1 MNGIISKNYINNN
14 EVISSNEKLDN
25 IRQDII
31 IDSKKLEN
39 DSFFQKNFG
48 NRETLFYIVLPSFKK
63 ILKDEVDKKLISLYL
78 IHMKKFIDL
87 LKKVS
92 SNNNGTNSNNNATNE
107 KSVRDDN
114 FYELI
119 NNVSAYMLYHFFPAN
134 RVLMRFGDE
143 GEKFYILLNGTVT
156 IIVTRKKSVNISL
169 NEYFRYIALLI
180 IYKEQQILKQVVKEN
195 KNSNFIEIPGI
206 DFFFVISNESN
217 PLILMRDIYLGIN
230 NKSIQN
236 NKNFNNSKISNKS
249 SSNSD
254 KPKKK
259 SEKKRR
265 KSSYNE
271 QKTINLK
278 YLETEF
284 LKVEE
289 FLNIYLTNDEL
300 DFYYKSLNN
309 EKYDVFEI
317 DDNVNVSP
325 ENYVKRILN
334 YSYDISILKGKKI
347 KNLKEKI
354 GDIKKN
360 DKKINKLNI
369 YEYNILVELN
379 SGDMFGEAALSAP
392 SLKRNATI
400 MTVTDCHFGC
410 LNRKIYQKHIQKA
423 TETNKKNTINYI
435 CNTSIFNGYP
445 KDILN
450 RKFFSCFVF
459 KKNKKNDY
467 IIKQKELNS
476 NIILIKEGVF
486 EIILNGSMIDI
497 YNLINVYYKK
507 LLNLVDNKITDLYEE
522 LHIKISK
529 IKEQKQKIEK
539 ILGVEM
545 SKNEEYKILLI
556 DSPST
561 FGLRE
566 VEEKIKQEDKVGNIS
581 YNYISY
587 YDVKC
592 NSLKGEYILIDKNTF
607 YRQIYGTEYI
617 VQESTKLISRQI
629 IEKIIIRL
637 LNIRLSKIYNLILS
651 KGAIIKDNYL
661 LQENKNIMESSYHN
675 MNNDFYKRINILI
688 DNCDENKFC
697 SNDFEEYIY
706 NYFENKKEKY
716 LKEKREFKNR
726 KERLKQNNI
735 RKTLFKEHNYSY
747 INTNTNNNNNH
758 KTSSI
763 TRISSAINSRSK
775 LSCNLNKDKFSLQKN
790 ERFLMIPS
798 IKNKRNRKQNFDM
811 NYYYNSKSK
820 LNFSPKNIKNKFRIR
835 TQNLIKNKEEFNYDS
850 ILTHKLKKKR
860 NDNFFQD
867 SLLSIEKNDFLRDKF
882 KQYDNE
888 DYKNNTNIYSI
899 KPKLKIIGGKNYIS
913 IPKFLF
919 NKSKSVYELKS
930 ENHQNFL
937 KNRSNYII
945 NITRSFFTKKKDFNR
960 KIRLKSS

>member
-1 MNGIISKNYINNN
+1 MNDIISKNYINNN

-92 SNNNGTNSNNNATNE
+92 SNNNGTNSNNNPTNE

-156 IIVTRKKSVNISL
+156 IIVTRKKTVNISL

-400 MTVTDCHFGC
+400 MTVTDCHFGV

-566 VEEKIKQEDKVGNIS
+566 VEEKIKQEDKAGNIS

>member
-1 MNGIISKNYINNN
+1 MNEIISKNHISNN
-14 EVISSNEKLDN
+14 EVISSTEKLDN

-63 ILKDEVDKKLISLYL
+63 LLKDEVDKKLISLYL
-78 IHMKKFIDL
+78 THMKKFINL

-92 SNNNGTNSNNNATNE
+92 SNNNGNNPNNNITNE
-107 KSVRDDN
+107 KSARDDN

-119 NNVSAYMLYHFFPAN
+119 SNVSAYMLYHFFPAN

-249 SSNSD
+249 SSTSD

-278 YLETEF
+278 DLETEF

-300 DFYYKSLNN
+300 AFFYKSLND

-334 YSYDISILKGKKI
+334 YSYDINILKGKKI
-347 KNLKEKI
+347 KNLKEII
-354 GDIKKN
+354 GELKKN

-435 CNTSIFNGYP
+435 CNTGIFNGYP

-450 RKFFSCFVF
+450 KKFFSCFVF

-467 IIKQKELNS
+467 IIKQKEFNS

-507 LLNLVDNKITDLYEE
+507 LLNLVDNKITDIDEE

-545 SKNEEYKILLI
+545 CKNEEYKILLI

-566 VEEKIKQEDKVGNIS
+566 VEEKIKQEDKAGNIS
-581 YNYISY
+581 YQYISY

-592 NSLKGEYILIDKNTF
+592 NSLKGEYIIIDKNIF

-637 LNIRLSKIYNLILS
+637 LNIRLCKIYNLILS

-661 LQENKNIMESSYHN
+661 LQENKNILEAFHNN

-697 SNDFEEYIY
+697 SNNFEEYIY
-706 NYFENKKEKY
+706 NYFENKKEKN

-735 RKTLFKEHNYSY
+735 RKTLFKDHNYSY
-747 INTNTNNNNNH
+747 ANTNTNNNNH
-758 KTSSI
+758 KTFSI

-775 LSCNLNKDKFSLQKN
+775 LSFNLNKDKFSLPKN
-790 ERFLMIPS
+790 EKFLKIPS

-811 NYYYNSKSK
+811 NYYNSKSK
-820 LNFSPKNIKNKFRIR
+820 LNNSPKNIKKKFRIKA
-835 TQNLIKNKEEFNYDS
+835 QKLIKNKEEFNYDS
-850 ILTHKLKKKR
+850 ILTHKFKNKKS
-860 NDNFFQD
+860 DNIFQD
-867 SLLSIEKNDFLRDKF
+867 SLLYIEKKDFFRDKF
-882 KQYDNE
+882 KQNDNE
-888 DYKNNTNIYSI
+888 DYKNNTNIYNI

-930 ENHQNFL
+930 ENQKNFL

>member
-1 MNGIISKNYINNN
+1 MNDIISKNYINNN

-92 SNNNGTNSNNNATNE
+92 SNNNGTNSNNNPTNE

-156 IIVTRKKSVNISL
+156 IIVTRKKTVNISL

-400 MTVTDCHFGC
+400 MTVTDCHFGV

-435 CNTSIFNGYP
+435 CNTGIFNGYP

-450 RKFFSCFVF
+450 KKFFSCFVF

-566 VEEKIKQEDKVGNIS
+566 VEEKIKQEDKAGNIS

-820 LNFSPKNIKNKFRIR
+820 LNFSQKKKKNKFRIR

>member
-1 MNGIISKNYINNN
+1 MNDIISKNYINNN

-156 IIVTRKKSVNISL
+156 IIVTRKKTVNISL

-400 MTVTDCHFGC
+400 MTVTDCHFGV

-566 VEEKIKQEDKVGNIS
+566 VEEKIKQEDKAGNIS